1 MQVKYLTF
9 SKSRIKMT
17 GRRLHRRNRLPHL
30 WKIHCITPARILSMR
45 KTDYTINTSCELSI
59 FRTSPAD
66 FSRGIF
72 PMTRERA
79 ALHRAGPRAAGI
91 LHDNDGTR
99 APTGMI
105 RQSIVRGIVGVQKR
119 RAKSACDATA
129 MLRFFRARC
138 GVRSGAT
145 TGCALFPASVLCF
158 PAVDPL
164 HCRHTRIHVYT
175 FTYAYFPSPCRS
187 PSSPSLSRRTCP
199 QTNIFRIFVVSLPL
213 SLSPPPPFLSLFR
226 SF

>member
-1 MQVKYLTF
+1 
-9 SKSRIKMT
+9 
-17 GRRLHRRNRLPHL
+17 
-30 WKIHCITPARILSMR
+30 
-45 KTDYTINTSCELSI
+45 
-59 FRTSPAD
+59 
-66 FSRGIF
+66 
-72 PMTRERA
+72 MTRERA
-79 ALHRAGPRAAGI
+79 ALHRAGPRAVGI

-129 MLRFFRARC
+129 MLRFFRARRD
-138 GVRSGAT
+138 VRSGAT

-164 HCRHTRIHVYT
+164 HCRHTRIHVYI
-175 FTYAYFPSPCRS
+175 YICAYSPSPCRL

-199 QTNIFRIFVVSLPL
+199 QTSIFRIFVVSF
-213 SLSPPPPFLSLFR
+213 SLSPLSVSLFFPPFLSLFR